1 MSRFRPVVTTHPTRF
16 PLLFRPMTALR
27 TQYTRMFPPWFW
39 QASMKQSQPGTKT
52 TFASHCHTLW
62 LGCLRELL
70 LAAAAGKPVTDFK
83 AGDSQNSLDT
93 MCPAPEL
100 PQDNELIFLAGIT
113 TISDEVEPEPRVEPF
128 SVRITSKFLD
138 FPTAHHIRHELFPVT
153 TGTPPENFTLLTLL
167 SLPDFRPTRLRFNL
181 DFFLSRRFM
190 LFGYTP
196 TVQATLRFEMTEQEI
211 WLSVVRERLLK
222 KGAPIDLGLPGL
234 TEFLGEIENLIQKN

>member
-1 MSRFRPVVTTHPTRF
+1 MFRYRPVVTTHPTRF
-16 PLLFRPMTALR
+16 PLLFTAMTAMR

-153 TGTPPENFTLLTLL
+153 TGTRKLHAPHTPFLARFPPHTPPLQ
-167 SLPDFRPTRLRFNL
+167 PR
-181 DFFLSRRFM
+181 FFLEPPLYAFWVHSN
-190 LFGYTP
+190 GSGNS
-196 TVQATLRFEMTEQEI
+196 EI
-211 WLSVVRERLLK
+211 
-222 KGAPIDLGLPGL
+222 
-234 TEFLGEIENLIQKN
+234 